1 MPPRRVSYGAERLCA
16 PSAPSPA
23 GPVGRTVED
32 MGDGEEACAGRG
44 DGTDCPNGEVLD
56 VAVEGPRCEECRHYW
71 ELDGTEPARRTVE
84 DDGPTRPVGSPGE
97 AGHGDAA

>member
-1 MPPRRVSYGAERLCA
+1 M
-16 PSAPSPA
+16 
-23 GPVGRTVED
+23 
-32 MGDGEEACAGRG
+32 
-44 DGTDCPNGEVLD
+44 
-56 VAVEGPRCEECRHYW
+56 AVEGPRCEECRHYW